1 MSTASIAQVLR
12 HDADQ
17 VVTLS
22 LSHPGKLN
30 ALSVSMWHSL
40 ARHMQEINQ
49 DMSIRAVIVHGVEGN
64 FAAGADISEF
74 PEQRH
79 DLDSVMHYHRRI
91 LAPALHALAACPHP
105 LIAKIEGVCVGGG
118 LEIAAQCDLRIA
130 SRNAR
135 FGAPIN
141 KLGFPMAPEEM
152 IGLLRL
158 AGLAVASEILLEGR
172 ILSAQQALEKGL
184 LTRLVDLEQLDEEV
198 AHSVQAIKQGS
209 ALAARL
215 NKRMLRRLSPVPVAL
230 SQAEYKDFFAYAPTH
245 DHQEGVRAF
254 LAGEKPVFTGD

>member
-1 MSTASIAQVLR
+1 MNAPIAAQVLLNITE
-12 HDADQ
+12 Q
-17 VVTLS
+17 VAFIT

-30 ALSVSMWHSL
+30 ALTVNMWRSL
-40 ARHMQEINQ
+40 GQHMQQLNQ
-49 DMSIRAVIVHGVEGN
+49 DMSLRAVVIRGADGN
-64 FAAGADISEF
+64 FAAGADIGEF
-74 PEQRH
+74 PLERH
-79 DLDSVMHYHRRI
+79 DFDSVMHYHRRI

-105 LIAKIEGVCVGGG
+105 LIAQIAGVCVGGG

-130 SRNAR
+130 GRSAR

-158 AGLAVASEILLEGR
+158 AGPAVATEILLEGR
-172 ILSAQQALEKGL
+172 ILSAEQALQKGL
-184 LTRLVDLEQLDEEV
+184 LTRLVDDTQLEHD
-198 AHSVQAIKQGS
+198 VQSTVRRIKQGS

-215 NKRMLRRLSPVPVAL
+215 NKRMLRRLQPQPVAL
-230 SQAEYKDFFAYAPTH
+230 SQAEYHDFFAYAQTH

-254 LAGEKPVFTGD
+254 LAGTEPVFTGE

>member
-1 MSTASIAQVLR
+1 MSTAEKGQILR
-12 HDADQ
+12 HDADN

-30 ALSVSMWHSL
+30 ALSINMWHSL
-40 ARHMQEINQ
+40 CGHMQQINQ
-49 DMSIRAVIVHGVEGN
+49 DMSIRAVIVQGMDGN

-74 PEQRH
+74 PAQRH
-79 DLDSVMHYHRRI
+79 DLESVMHYHRRI

-118 LEIAAQCDLRIA
+118 LEIAAQCDMRIA

-172 ILSAQQALEKGL
+172 ILTAQQAWEKGL
-184 LTRLVDLEQLDEEV
+184 LTRLVDVEQLAAEV
-198 AHSVQAIKQGS
+198 NQSVQRIKQGS
-209 ALAARL
+209 ARAARL

-230 SQAEYKDFFAYAPTH
+230 SQAEYRDFFAYAPTH

-254 LAGEKPVFTGD
+254 LAGEEPVFIGD